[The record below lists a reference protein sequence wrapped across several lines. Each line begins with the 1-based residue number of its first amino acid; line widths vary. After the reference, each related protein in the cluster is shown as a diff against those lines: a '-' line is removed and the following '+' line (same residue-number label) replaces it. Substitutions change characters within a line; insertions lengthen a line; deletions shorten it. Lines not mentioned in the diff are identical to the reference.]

1 MKNTPMS
8 DTKITALYCRLS
20 RDDESEGESNSITN
34 QKNIL
39 ARYAKENGFQNTR
52 FFVDDGWSGTNFAR
66 PAFMEFMELAE
77 AGKVGTLIVKDH
89 SRLGRNRLVVG
100 QLLEE
105 EFDRMGVRYIA
116 IMDNIDSA
124 KGLSD
129 FLPVQDWFN
138 EMHAKNTSQKVRAVF
153 RSKGESGVPLSTTPP
168 YGYLKNPEDKTK
180 WIVDEEA
187 AEVVRKV
194 FDLCM
199 QGFGP
204 TQIADRLTAEGI
216 PTPA

>member
-66 PAFMEFMELAE
+66 PAFMKFMELAE

-168 YGYLKNPEDKTK
+168 
-180 WIVDEEA
+180 
-187 AEVVRKV
+187 
-194 FDLCM
+194 
-199 QGFGP
+199 
-204 TQIADRLTAEGI
+204 
-216 PTPA
+216 

>member
-1 MKNTPMS
+1 
-8 DTKITALYCRLS
+8 
-20 RDDESEGESNSITN
+20 
-34 QKNIL
+34 
-39 ARYAKENGFQNTR
+39 
-52 FFVDDGWSGTNFAR
+52 
-66 PAFMEFMELAE
+66 MEFMELAE

-187 AEVVRKV
+187 AESICHAVSPSTAYGLPALSQVRLRGGFLFSGGTGTVKNGNLTSDNSYPAFV
-194 FDLCM
+194 F
-199 QGFGP
+199 
-204 TQIADRLTAEGI
+204 
-216 PTPA
+216 